1 MSLFN
6 LDKIK
11 QGLSDV
17 VKSAQDKISEIKES
31 ETVNQVLQKA
41 DSVKEQIIS
50 TSANLRESAA
60 QQIQEKKLQAETL
73 LKTIQ
78 ENETVQNILTKGS
91 DVVDVVG
98 NRFSKIANDEDVL
111 AVWNKTTE
119 ISSSVGKTSLK
130 GLKVITGVSAVTNRK
145 QAIATREEAD
155 KLKKEIEETNCAIRD
170 DLNETL
176 ETFGKIRLE
185 ALHNTVGKFLSYLE
199 ILNQKAKI
207 KEYDFLKEIDVTHE
221 EVQSMK
227 EMDMKATDAA
237 KVLAVGGSFA
247 AVALAGTPALVGT
260 AVTSAVTAFATAS
273 TGTAISTLHG
283 AAATNAVLAFLGGGA
298 KAAGGGGIKAGAA
311 TLATI
316 TGVSTAIVTA
326 SVAII
331 AVGTLSSAFYSR
343 KNTEAT
349 KYLADVQEWAE
360 QVKTSWLVLGG
371 IKSRVLEMQMLTQ
384 KLDEKTQGTLQKL
397 GSIVNTFDAQNSEHV
412 RIFQQS
418 AIMVKSMSELAQVA
432 ILDNEGNL
440 NEQVNIVAAKTQ
452 KVLNSEL

>member
-17 VKSAQDKISEIKES
+17 VKSAQDKIYEIKDS
-31 ETVNQVLQKA
+31 ETMNQVLQKA
-41 DSVKEQIIS
+41 DSVKEQILS
-50 TSANLRESAA
+50 TSANLKESAT
-60 QQIQEKKLQAETL
+60 QQLQEKKLQAEKI
-73 LKTIQ
+73 LKTVQ
-78 ENETVQNILTKGS
+78 ENETIQNILAKGS
-91 DVVDVVG
+91 GVVEVVG

-185 ALHNTVGKFLSYLE
+185 ALHNTIGKFLSYLE

-207 KEYDFLKEIDVTHE
+207 KEYDFLREIDVTHE

-237 KVLAVGGSFA
+237 KVLAVGGGFA
-247 AVALAGTPALVGT
+247 AVALAGTPAV
-260 AVTSAVTAFATAS
+260 VTSAVTMFATAS
-273 TGTAISTLHG
+273 TGTAISALHG
-283 AAATNAVLAFLGGGA
+283 AAATNAVLAWLGGGSL
-298 KAAGGGGIKAGAA
+298 AAGGGGMAAGAA

-316 TGVSTAIVTA
+316 TAAATA
-326 SVAII
+326 SVAIV
-331 AVGTLSSAFYSR
+331 AVGTLASAFYAR

-349 KYLADVQEWAE
+349 KYLADIQEWAE
-360 QVKTSWLVLGG
+360 QVKASWLVLGG
-371 IKSRVLEMQMLTQ
+371 IKSRVLELQVLTQ
-384 KLDEKTQGTLQKL
+384 ELDEKSQGSLQKL

-412 RIFQQS
+412 KIFQQS